1 MTRIIHLTVEGREA
15 LGFDTG
21 LDSQAFAQAKMAQ
34 FINQPGHIILPSG
47 DAALWRAAGV
57 AEREGT
63 MVVWGPDFPGKR
75 LEDCIEAGDGEALDA
90 LRYWLAARRRLLV
103 LGEGA
108 PGERLSPSW
117 PGGTLLAD
125 KDGGAY
131 PQGTVLIPPERLL
144 RRTLTAEGDSA
155 WLLAAER
162 WVHPNRPGA
171 EGLAF
176 TVAALLYRILCGI
189 GPYQSGDEDTLHQ
202 DITEGVFTPP
212 GLCAPGL
219 NDDAAALI
227 AGILTPPDKTRAA
240 IRPGGQ
246 EGADYARLEQLAVL
260 LGAPGS
266 RDRASFF
273 HPLTGEERA
282 KLDADREQRQKMTAR
297 RVTARRFLRRNL
309 TILGA
314 SLGGLAL
321 AGLIAGSIIKGR
333 LDLPTT
339 KGMSPLQV
347 LEAYYGAITSLD
359 HTLMEACVMG
369 NAGKEDISMVT
380 NTFVISRVR
389 QAYEMN
395 IAVISPQEWLDQG
408 APATDAAVFGVSDL
422 LVTAED
428 TDESDGEVSYRA
440 RYQLWLPQGYQ
451 EEGAP
456 GGAFSPRGVP
466 LADRITL
473 SLHKGAWRI
482 TAIGRQPD
490 NS

>member
-1 MTRIIHLTVEGREA
+1 MTKIIHLTIEGREA

-47 DAALWRAAGV
+47 DAALWRAAAV

-75 LEDCIEAGDGEALDA
+75 FEDYIEAGADEALDA

-103 LGEGA
+103 LEEGASGEGPA
-108 PGERLSPSW
+108 PSW

-125 KDGGAY
+125 QDGGAY
-131 PQGTVLIPPERLL
+131 PRGTVLIPPERLL
-144 RRTLTAEGDSA
+144 RRTLAAEGDSA

-162 WVHPNRPGA
+162 WVHPNRSGA
-171 EGLAF
+171 DGLAF
-176 TVAALLYRILCGI
+176 TAAALLYRILCGI
-189 GPYQSGDEDTLHQ
+189 APYQSGDADTLRQ

-212 GLCAPGL
+212 GLSAPGL

-227 AGILTPPDKTRAA
+227 AGLLAPPDKTRAA
-240 IRPGGQ
+240 IQPRAK
-246 EGADYARLEQLAVL
+246 EGADYARLEQLAGL

-266 RDRASFF
+266 RNAASFF
-273 HPLTGEERA
+273 HALTGEERA

-333 LDLPTT
+333 LELPTT
-339 KGMSPLQV
+339 KGMSPPQV

-369 NAGKEDISMVT
+369 KAGKEDISMVT

-395 IAVISPQEWLDQG
+395 IAVISPQEWLDRG

-422 LVTAED
+422 RFTAED
-428 TDESDGEVSYRA
+428 TDEHDGEVSYQA
-440 RYQLWLPQGYQ
+440 RYRLWLPQGYQ

-456 GGAFSPRGVP
+456 GGEFSPHGIP
-466 LADRITL
+466 MTDRITL

-482 TAIGRQPD
+482 TALERQTD
-490 NS
+490 S